1 MIKIKDCDS
10 SLIKIDKKPYKNIGI
25 YNIGYITIKKL
36 TIMNENINSVNPLYL
51 IIGKAN
57 GYVEENNGNNYLVLL
72 LQMVIIEIYKTL
84 G

>member
-1 MIKIKDCDS
+1 
-10 SLIKIDKKPYKNIGI
+10 
-25 YNIGYITIKKL
+25 
-36 TIMNENINSVNPLYL
+36 MNENINSVNPLYL